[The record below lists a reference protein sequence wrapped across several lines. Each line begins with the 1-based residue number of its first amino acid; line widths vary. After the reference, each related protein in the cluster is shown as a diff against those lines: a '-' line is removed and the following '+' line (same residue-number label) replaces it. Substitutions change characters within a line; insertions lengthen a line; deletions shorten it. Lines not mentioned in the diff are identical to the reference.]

1 MSEERFDRIEA
12 QISELRETMQ
22 QNMTLMQQNMTL
34 MQQNMGTM
42 QQNMNGMQQDMN
54 GMQQDMNA
62 MQQNINAVRED
73 ITGLRQRMDSIEG
86 TTIVAIRG
94 GFDSLRTYLDD
105 LNYDLADNERKTR
118 RLARR
123 VSRLE
128 RESE

>member
-12 QISELRETMQ
+12 QIAAMGETMQ
-22 QNMTLMQQNMTL
+22 Q
-34 MQQNMGTM
+34 G
-42 QQNMNGMQQDMN
+42 MNAIRQDMTI
-54 GMQQDMNA
+54 MQQDMNA

-73 ITGLRQRMDSIEG
+73 VTSLRQRMDSIEG
-86 TTIVAIRG
+86 TTIVAIRD

-128 RESE
+128 RRDE